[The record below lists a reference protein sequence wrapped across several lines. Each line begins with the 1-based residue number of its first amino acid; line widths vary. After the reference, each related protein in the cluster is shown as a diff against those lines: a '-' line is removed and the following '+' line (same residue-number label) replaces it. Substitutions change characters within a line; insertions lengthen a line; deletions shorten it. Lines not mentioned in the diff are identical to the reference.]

1 MTDAPLPPEAHATID
16 FETFSSAG
24 YFWDGERYVS
34 MHGSNKAS
42 DKGLSGIGSA
52 VYAEHPST
60 EVLTLSYRLP
70 GQPIQRW
77 RPGQPLPQDL
87 FDWTGPI
94 EAHNVMFERQI
105 WEHVCTP
112 RYGFPPIAPAR
123 WRCSMAK
130 ARVNALPGALGN
142 LTKVL
147 QTAVVKDADG
157 KRLLDKFSMPRKPT
171 KTDPRFRIRPEEDP
185 EDAEKLYRYCDVD
198 VESEELAS
206 AAMPEMSPDE
216 LRFWQIDQEINHR
229 GVGVDLDSVRNMRIV
244 MEATLERYG
253 QEFADI
259 TGGLS
264 PSQVQATV
272 GWLTAKGVQIAS
284 LDADA
289 VDAALKD
296 PNLPADARRVLE
308 IRALTGSASV
318 KKLYALEREA
328 TSDRRL
334 KNLFV
339 HHGGRTG
346 RAAGNGPQPQNLP
359 KAGPD
364 LKWCDCGKPNGA
376 HRMDCAWCG
385 ELLGPRVHEWS
396 GDAVDAVQE
405 VMATHSVDLVEE
417 YFGPSLLAISG
428 CIRGMFVAAPDH
440 DLIASDF
447 TAIEAVVAACL
458 AGEQW
463 RIDVF
468 REGRPIY
475 LESASKI
482 TGTPVAE
489 YERYAAENGKH
500 HPDRN
505 KIGKVAELA
514 CLAPE
519 TEVLTDRGY
528 IPIKLVS
535 TDDQLWD
542 GVQWVS
548 HQGVVSRGVRRVID
562 LDGTRMTPDHK
573 VLCGTSWLEAS
584 RPASNLDI
592 LHLALAKGSE
602 NLPSLG
608 PPRIEVKARARGCY
622 AHAGQNPTRWTTLAY
637 DEGIAPA
644 AINALSEKAGPPR
657 VKTIGG
663 TQIYAPTSHTAVD
676 SSIES
681 RLVSTGATT
690 LKTEATLTTAGA
702 AFRYTSLGAQVEEI
716 FSRISSRLRDGMC
729 RLLSWIGSKWTKGT
743 NRATYASSQSLP
755 TASTSGPSETY
766 NPELTNWS
774 DVYDIAHAG
783 PRNRFTIRTN
793 SGHVIV
799 HNCGFGGW
807 VGAFKAFAEDA
818 DEAET
823 KKTILAWREAS
834 PAIVEM
840 WGGQSRGK
848 PWERRSECY
857 GLEGIVVQAVQFPG
871 AQFSYRGVTAYM
883 AGDVLKIRLLS
894 GRELTY
900 QQPRLTP
907 STRREGEWA
916 ITFWTWNTNP
926 KYGPTGWVPMSTYA
940 GKLFENV
947 VQATAHDLLR
957 FAIVNL
963 EAAGYP
969 VVLHIHDEIV
979 SEVPEG
985 FGSVEEFEAIMSRR
999 PEWAADWPVAVDGG
1013 YRAKRYK
1020 K

>member
-1 MTDAPLPPEAHATID
+1 MTNAPLPPEAHATID
-16 FETFSSAG
+16 FETYSEAG
-24 YFWDGERYVS
+24 LYWDGSRYVS

-42 DKGLSGIGSA
+42 DKGLSGVGSA

-70 GQPIQRW
+70 GQPIRRW
-77 RPGQPLPQDL
+77 RPGMPAPTDL
-87 FDWTGPI
+87 FEWTGPI

-112 RYGFPPIAPAR
+112 RYGFPPIAPDR

-130 ARVNALPGALGN
+130 ARVVGLPGALGN

-147 QTAVVKDADG
+147 NTAVVKDADG

-185 EDAEKLYRYCDVD
+185 EDAERLYTYCDVD

-206 AAMPEMSPDE
+206 AAMPEMTPGE
-216 LRFWQIDQEINHR
+216 LAFWQIDQEINHR

-244 MEATLERYG
+244 LEATLERYG
-253 QEFADI
+253 REFADI

-264 PSQVQATV
+264 PSQVKATV
-272 GWLTAKGVQIAS
+272 EWLTARGVSIAS

-296 PNLPADARRVLE
+296 PTLPAEARRVLE

-364 LKWCDCGKPNGA
+364 LKWCDCGKPSGA

-385 ELLGPRVHEWS
+385 ELLGPRVQEWS
-396 GDAVDAVQE
+396 GGAVDAVQE

-428 CIRGMFVAAPDH
+428 CIRGMFVAAPGH

-458 AGEQW
+458 SGEQW

-489 YERYAAENGKH
+489 YLRYAEEHGKH

-514 CLAPE
+514 L
-519 TEVLTDRGY
+519 
-528 IPIKLVS
+528 
-535 TDDQLWD
+535 
-542 GVQWVS
+542 
-548 HQGVVSRGVRRVID
+548 
-562 LDGTRMTPDHK
+562 
-573 VLCGTSWLEAS
+573 
-584 RPASNLDI
+584 
-592 LHLALAKGSE
+592 
-602 NLPSLG
+602 
-608 PPRIEVKARARGCY
+608 
-622 AHAGQNPTRWTTLAY
+622 
-637 DEGIAPA
+637 
-644 AINALSEKAGPPR
+644 
-657 VKTIGG
+657 
-663 TQIYAPTSHTAVD
+663 
-676 SSIES
+676 
-681 RLVSTGATT
+681 
-690 LKTEATLTTAGA
+690 
-702 AFRYTSLGAQVEEI
+702 
-716 FSRISSRLRDGMC
+716 
-729 RLLSWIGSKWTKGT
+729 
-743 NRATYASSQSLP
+743 
-755 TASTSGPSETY
+755 
-766 NPELTNWS
+766 
-774 DVYDIAHAG
+774 
-783 PRNRFTIRTN
+783 
-793 SGHVIV
+793 
-799 HNCGFGGW
+799 GFGGW
-807 VGAFKAFAEDA
+807 LGGWRGFDDSDTFSDDQV
-818 DEAET
+818 
-823 KKTILAWREAS
+823 KKNILAWREAS

-848 PWERRSECY
+848 PWERRAECY
-857 GLEGIVVQAVQFPG
+857 GLEGIVVQAIQFPG
-871 AQFSYRGVTAYM
+871 AQFSCRGVTAYM

-894 GRELTY
+894 GRELSY

-926 KYGPTGWVPMSTYA
+926 KYGPVGWVPMSTYA

-947 VQATAHDLLR
+947 VQAIAHDLLR
-957 FAIVNL
+957 FAIINV

-969 VVLHIHDEIV
+969 VVLHVHDELV
-979 SEVPEG
+979 AEVPEG

>member
-1 MTDAPLPPEAHATID
+1 MSVVPSPPEQHATID
-16 FETFSSAG
+16 FETFSAAG
-24 YFWDGERYVS
+24 MYWDGSRYVS
-34 MHGSNKAS
+34 MHGSNRKE
-42 DKGLSGIGSA
+42 DKGIAGVGSG

-60 EVLTLSYRLP
+60 EILTLSYRLP
-70 GQPIQRW
+70 GGPIRRW
-77 RPGQPLPQDL
+77 RPGMPAPTDL
-87 FDWTGPI
+87 FAWTGPI

-112 RYGFPPIAPAR
+112 RHGFPPIAPER

-147 QTAVVKDADG
+147 NTAVVKDADG

-171 KTDPRFRIRPEEDP
+171 AKDPRFRIRPEDDP
-185 EDAEKLYRYCDVD
+185 EDAERLYSYCDVD

-206 AAMPEMSPDE
+206 AAMPDMSPDE
-216 LRFWQIDQEINHR
+216 LAFWQIDQEINHR
-229 GVGVDLDSVRNMRIV
+229 GVGVDVESVRNMRIV
-244 MEATLERYG
+244 LEATLERYG
-253 QEFADI
+253 QEFSDL
-259 TGGLS
+259 TGGLA
-264 PSQVQATV
+264 PSQVRAVVT
-272 GWLTAKGVQIAS
+272 WLAERGVAITS
-284 LDADA
+284 LDADS
-289 VDAALKD
+289 VDAALAD
-296 PNLPADARRVLE
+296 PSVTGDARRVLE
-308 IRALTGSASV
+308 IRSLTGSVSV

-364 LKWCDCGKPNGA
+364 LKWCDCGRPSGA

-385 ELLGPRVHEWS
+385 EVLGPKVSEWS
-396 GDAVDAVQE
+396 GEAVDSVQE

-428 CIRGMFVAAPDH
+428 CIRGMFVAAPGH

-482 TGTPVAE
+482 TGTPVSE

-514 CLAPE
+514 L
-519 TEVLTDRGY
+519 
-528 IPIKLVS
+528 
-535 TDDQLWD
+535 
-542 GVQWVS
+542 
-548 HQGVVSRGVRRVID
+548 
-562 LDGTRMTPDHK
+562 
-573 VLCGTSWLEAS
+573 
-584 RPASNLDI
+584 
-592 LHLALAKGSE
+592 
-602 NLPSLG
+602 
-608 PPRIEVKARARGCY
+608 
-622 AHAGQNPTRWTTLAY
+622 
-637 DEGIAPA
+637 
-644 AINALSEKAGPPR
+644 
-657 VKTIGG
+657 
-663 TQIYAPTSHTAVD
+663 
-676 SSIES
+676 
-681 RLVSTGATT
+681 
-690 LKTEATLTTAGA
+690 
-702 AFRYTSLGAQVEEI
+702 
-716 FSRISSRLRDGMC
+716 
-729 RLLSWIGSKWTKGT
+729 
-743 NRATYASSQSLP
+743 
-755 TASTSGPSETY
+755 
-766 NPELTNWS
+766 
-774 DVYDIAHAG
+774 
-783 PRNRFTIRTN
+783 
-793 SGHVIV
+793 
-799 HNCGFGGW
+799 GFGGW
-807 VGAFKAFAEDA
+807 LGGWRGFDDTDTFTDDQV
-818 DEAET
+818 
-823 KKTILAWREAS
+823 KKNILAWREAS
-834 PAIVEM
+834 PSIVEM
-840 WGGQSRGK
+840 WGGQSKGK
-848 PWERRSECY
+848 PWERRAECY
-857 GLEGIVVQAVQFPG
+857 GLEGIVVQAIQFPG
-871 AQFSYRGVTAYM
+871 ASFSTNGITAYM
-883 AGDVLKIRLLS
+883 AGDVLKLRLLS
-894 GRELTY
+894 GRELSY

-916 ITFWTWNTNP
+916 ITFWTWNSNP
-926 KYGPTGWVPMSTYA
+926 AQGPLGWVAMSTYA

-957 FAIVNL
+957 FAIVNV

-999 PEWAADWPVAVDGG
+999 PAWAADWPVAVDGG